1 MEKIATD
8 ETIQISENEKAE
20 PQESPISELNED
32 CLINVFKYLSI
43 KERIVSERGIFIYFL
58 RKFFQLPICIFN

>member
-1 MEKIATD
+1 MEKVATD
-8 ETIQISENEKAE
+8 ETLQISEYEKAAPE
-20 PQESPISELNED
+20 ESSILKLND
-32 CLINVFKYLSI
+32 YCLINVFKYLSI